1 MIIYSWSSLLRTRRD
16 ACVICINCSMPF
28 AFIAL
33 CDHLARFSSL
43 CHVDSKVLM
52 LYVRSLIVKMAY
64 VAFVELKLS
73 HNIPLLVN
81 EEPPTSCHF
90 NNKDVAS
97 SSETPWW
104 CCQRDREET
113 NATALLLWLRALFAK
128 ALCTLGWR
136 ELRNSTIPVAHY
148 HHFIITSTTYALP
161 AIAPLLPRGPID
173 SLRYFKLRMKQSVPS
188 TYRTTAADIVACS
201 VKVQTNL
208 LVNTAE

>member
-1 MIIYSWSSLLRTRRD
+1 MKASWIMHHGSRIDLDGLIGNWTPHSQFAPIWPQRTSMLSQWLLCRNDMIIYSWSSLLRTRRD

-113 NATALLLWLRALFAK
+113 NATAL
-128 ALCTLGWR
+128 
-136 ELRNSTIPVAHY
+136 
-148 HHFIITSTTYALP
+148 
-161 AIAPLLPRGPID
+161 
-173 SLRYFKLRMKQSVPS
+173 
-188 TYRTTAADIVACS
+188 
-201 VKVQTNL
+201 
-208 LVNTAE
+208 